1 METQFKY
8 RTLEERASDFNGKLG
23 PYEEFDWGEPMK
35 RDNTL
40 TRKKIQEIAEKFALE
55 AKKIYGEKLQ
65 EIILYG
71 SCARGDFEENSDIDI
86 MILLD
91 IPQEEIA
98 AERKK
103 IFDVTDQLDLD
114 YDVVLTPVFQNYQL
128 YQKYMQVSQFY
139 QNIQKEGVK
148 IA

>member
-1 METQFKY
+1 MEIQFEH
-8 RTLEERASDFNGKLG
+8 RILEERAADFNGKLG
-23 PYEEFDWGEPMK
+23 PYEEVGWEKPMK
-35 RDNTL
+35 KDKNMTK
-40 TRKKIQEIAEKFALE
+40 KKIQEIVKKFALE
-55 AKKIYGEKLQ
+55 AKRIYGVKLQ

-98 AERKK
+98 AEREK

-114 YDVVLTPVFQNYQL
+114 YDVVLTPVFQNYQI